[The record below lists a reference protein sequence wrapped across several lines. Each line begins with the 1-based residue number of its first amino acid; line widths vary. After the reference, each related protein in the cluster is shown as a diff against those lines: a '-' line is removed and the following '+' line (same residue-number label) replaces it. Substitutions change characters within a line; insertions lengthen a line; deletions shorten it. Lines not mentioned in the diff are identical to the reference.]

1 MFISFRHS
9 FQLVISGTP
18 VSLDPPSW
26 SLFGRDTPRSRRYC
40 RDGGSS
46 SLRILSLKCSSNS
59 SLTWTLSDSYCLM
72 ACLQPSPYSSM
83 ATLVFSLEKGL
94 QVCKCLT
101 GWEQL
106 IYSEIL
112 YGCGHGNRCQDE
124 KILFRPIIFCAKIAG
139 GVAQM
144 EKRSLSIWEV
154 PGSRPG
160 GSSLFYSYI
169 VLVLKAKEGW
179 AFDYQSGSISLI
191 VL

>member
-83 ATLVFSLEKGL
+83 ATLLFSLEKGW

-101 GWEQL
+101 RWERL
-106 IYSEIL
+106 IYSEIRS
-112 YGCGHGNRCQDE
+112 GCGHGNRCQDGN
-124 KILFRPIIFCAKIAG
+124 FSSSTMIFCGKIADKQG
-139 GVAQM
+139 FPMQS
-144 EKRSLSIWEV
+144 RSFKDKEGASIWLPV
-154 PGSRPG
+154 R
-160 GSSLFYSYI
+160 F
-169 VLVLKAKEGW
+169 
-179 AFDYQSGSISLI
+179 
-191 VL
+191 